1 MSVPQ
6 PGPGLAE
13 RAVGLLRLTHPF
25 PSFLDGLAT
34 TVIALLA
41 GASTGDAARLGDAMV
56 AIQASIG
63 ATNDIADA
71 PADAVAKPAKPI
83 PAGLVSAR
91 AAGALAVLLAVIGL
105 VLSAVSGWGT
115 AGIAAAGLGVGLVYD
130 VRLKGTPWSWL
141 PFAVGIPLLPVFAW
155 YGGTGSLAAPFAV
168 LVPAAI
174 AAGAALAIGNARAD
188 AEADQASG
196 VASIAT
202 ALGPRRAW
210 ALEVAILLVVG
221 VVAVASAALMD
232 GSTGK
237 VAVVAVAALVPLGAV
252 LASRD
257 RTPGGRERAWEAEAI
272 GVAALGAAWLWV
284 AVA

>member
-1 MSVPQ
+1 VSVPQ
-6 PGPGLAE
+6 AGAGLAE

-34 TVIALLA
+34 AVIALLA
-41 GASTGDAARLGDAMV
+41 GASTGDAARLGAAMV
-56 AIQASIG
+56 ALQASIG
-63 ATNDIADA
+63 VTNDISDA

-91 AAGALAVLLAVIGL
+91 AAGVLAVLLAVVGL
-105 VLSAVSGWGT
+105 ALSAVSGWGT
-115 AGIAAAGLGVGLVYD
+115 LGVAAAGLGVGLVYD
-130 VRLKGTPWSWL
+130 VRLKGTAWSWL
-141 PFAVGIPLLPVFAW
+141 PFAVGIPLLPVYAW
-155 YGGTGSLAAPFAV
+155 YGGTGSLPASFAV
-168 LVPAAI
+168 LVPAAM

-188 AEADQASG
+188 AEADRASG

-210 ALEVAILLVVG
+210 ALEVTILLVVG
-221 VVAVASAALMD
+221 VVAVASAALVD
-232 GSTGK
+232 GSTGR
-237 VAVVAVAALVPLGAV
+237 VAIVAAAALVPVGAA
-252 LASRD
+252 LASRH
-257 RTPGGRERAWEAEAI
+257 RTPAGRERAWEAEAI